1 MRPGPVRKP
10 PGRGDRS
17 DPWGTKTLAGLPLH
31 LTFLDARPGS
41 KLAVVGISI
50 SDLRNGR
57 ESDQTL
63 ENLLTAL
70 SLNLDLR
77 ARYRVFEFEAT
88 QEGHTDVASL
98 FAELRRLEQQQIAEL
113 LAGLRT
119 RLGDFETRKELA

>member
-1 MRPGPVRKP
+1 MRPESGRDP
-10 PGRGDRS
+10 PGRGDASATR
-17 DPWGTKTLAGLPLH
+17 GTKTLAATPPIY
-31 LTFLDARPGS
+31 TFLATRPGS
-41 KLAVVGISI
+41 KLGDVGISI

-70 SLNLDLR
+70 SLNLELR

-88 QEGHTDVASL
+88 QEGHPDVARL
-98 FAELRRLEQQQIAEL
+98 FADLRRLEQQQIADL

-119 RLGDFETRKELA
+119 RLGEFETQKELA

>member
-1 MRPGPVRKP
+1 LGHEDALK
-10 PGRGDRS
+10 
-17 DPWGTKTLAGLPLH
+17 APLH
-31 LTFLDARPGS
+31 LTFLDGRPGS
-41 KLAVVGISI
+41 TLASVGISI

-70 SLNLDLR
+70 SLNLELR

>member
-1 MRPGPVRKP
+1 VGHEDAP
-10 PGRGDRS
+10 
-17 DPWGTKTLAGLPLH
+17 GLPLH
-31 LTFLDARPGS
+31 LTFLDPRPGS
-41 KLAVVGISI
+41 KLADVGISI

-70 SLNLDLR
+70 SLNLELR

>member
-1 MRPGPVRKP
+1 
-10 PGRGDRS
+10 
-17 DPWGTKTLAGLPLH
+17 
-31 LTFLDARPGS
+31 
-41 KLAVVGISI
+41 VGISI

-98 FAELRRLEQQQIAEL
+98 FAELRRLEQHQIAEL